1 MKDLAYWWL
10 WWRPLLVDYG
20 EALMEDNFRAMM
32 CKNISFYLHG
42 VNWIWRM
49 SFDIT
54 VIFLDKQGNKI
65 WSKISRR
72 QYINKVYFLWTLEM
86 KKDLSAHEL
95 IDNESSSLMEVHE
108 GSWVLYVIANEHK
121 ESAFFWKISRTVN
134 LMVFEVYEAP

>member
-1 MKDLAYWWL
+1 
-10 WWRPLLVDYG
+10 
-20 EALMEDNFRAMM
+20 
-32 CKNISFYLHG
+32 
-42 VNWIWRM
+42 M

-54 VIFLDKQGNKI
+54 VMILDKQGNKI

-72 QYINKVYFLWTLEM
+72 QYVNKVYFLWTLEM

-121 ESAFFWKISRTVN
+121 ESAFSERSQ
-134 LMVFEVYEAP
+134 EQ